1 MTGRVWKWT
10 CQECT
15 DEGRRGY
22 CAPNRC
28 YCGHGRCHAYASWV
42 DARRHLSP
50 LPNPRKDTHR

>member
-22 CAPNRC
+22 CAPLRC
-28 YCGHGRCHAYASWV
+28 YCGHESCTAYRSW
-42 DARRHLSP
+42 R
-50 LPNPRKDTHR
+50 PNPPPPRLYAVRPLKEKP